1 MFAPLLLTSLP
12 VKAAKLLTM
21 ANIMPV
27 YVVCREH
34 LGASKKGNSIKGI
47 SLSIRDHSND
57 IGHSASFD
65 NFYILDHS
73 SNDADLRIPDILVGP
88 RLHYTR

>member
-12 VKAAKLLTM
+12 VKAAKLLTI

-34 LGASKKGNSIKGI
+34 LGLAKRVTVLKEFLCLLGI
-47 SLSIRDHSND
+47 IVMT
-57 IGHSASFD
+57 
-65 NFYILDHS
+65 
-73 SNDADLRIPDILVGP
+73 LVIVP
-88 RLHYTR
+88 PLITFIF